1 MEFVFILAIV
11 LIQIFFINVTKIV
24 KIVRA
29 LGVYTFMNDEVLAV
43 LFWNECVPQWG
54 QQHTSGISHSDRR
67 LTGRIFLP

>member
-29 LGVYTFMNDEVLAV
+29 LGVYTFMDDEVLAV
-43 LFWNECVPQWG
+43 LFWNECVPQRG
-54 QQHTSGISHSDRR
+54 QQYSSGISHSDRR